1 MSFIQLENIQKL
13 FNRVDKPAVDL
24 LNLSINQGEIITLL
38 GPSGCGKTT
47 ILRMIAGFEQPTTGK
62 IRIGEDIVYSDKRFV
77 PPEKRGVG
85 MVFQDYALFPHLNI
99 EKNIAF
105 GLNKWRRNEK
115 KARVAEVLELV
126 GLSDYAKRFPN
137 ELSGGQQQRVSLARA
152 LAPKPNVVLMDEP
165 FSNLDAGL
173 REKMR
178 HDIANILK
186 RANTTAIIVT
196 HDQKDAFAVSDRV
209 VVMNQG
215 IIQQVAHP
223 RDLYRCPV
231 NCFVAQF
238 VGKTNLLKGTVA
250 EDLKHIDTNIGRVC
264 LSEKTDQAVNLDRV
278 TISIRPEGCKLGENG
293 SGRYKG
299 KVIRVVYSGEY
310 QELFVQLAGNELTD
324 ELMLINAPVEKNIEI
339 GSNISFDITPE
350 LVALVDEII

>member
-1 MSFIQLENIQKL
+1 MSFIELENIQKL
-13 FNRVDKPAVDL
+13 FNRVDKPAVDQ
-24 LNLSINQGEIITLL
+24 LNLSIDQGEIITLL

-47 ILRMIAGFEQPTTGK
+47 ILRMIAGFEQPTHGK
-62 IRIGEDIVYSDKRFV
+62 IRIREDIVYSDKRFV

-105 GLNKWRRNEK
+105 GLNKWRRSEK
-115 KARVAEVLELV
+115 KARVAEILELV
-126 GLSDYAKRFPN
+126 GLGKYGKRYPN

-178 HDIANILK
+178 HDIVDILK
-186 RANTTAIIVT
+186 KANTTAIIVT

-209 VVMNQG
+209 VVMNEG

-223 RDLYRCPV
+223 RDIYRCPS

-238 VGKTNLLKGTVA
+238 VGKTNLIKGTVA
-250 EDLKHIDTNIGRVC
+250 EDLKHIDTNMGRVC
-264 LSEKTDQAVNLDRV
+264 LSEKTDQADADNV

-310 QELFVQLAGNELTD
+310 QELFIQLDGNQPTD
-324 ELMLINAPVEKNIEI
+324 QLMLINAPVEKNIII
-339 GSNISFDITPE
+339 GSHISFDITPE
-350 LVALVDEII
+350 LVALVD